1 LDSAEAEWQYCV
13 DILQDVFQLPA
24 SDIEQMANGTGDTD
38 DSGDGGDGSEPVKG
52 KRRDYIVTVKYDE
65 MLGQREHDADQK
77 ALNGIH
83 IDYDNYSESQYDPH
97 TAETTRIGMAEDI
110 IRSAPCPYESSNIV
124 RRVNEV
130 ESTGLANRARRF
142 LQAETRKS
150 YSCNQRA
157 GKLDTRKLTR
167 LVTHDR
173 DSSLVPAIFKQTAQK
188 RAINTCVSILVDASG
203 SMAGGGKYSLA
214 VAAAWGMI
222 EVCETLRI
230 PCEVAAF
237 TEQDPYSNF
246 HLLYK
251 EFSKKVTR
259 ETFIERAGKGATV
272 MSSNADSDNILV
284 AYNRILQRNEEKK
297 LIIVMSD
304 GSPASYRGE
313 CMTYTKKV
321 VKTIEQAHHVDIMG
335 VGILDENVKLIY
347 GNNQVINHAADIPE
361 SLIEILKTNVTLNK

>member
-1 LDSAEAEWQYCV
+1 MS
-13 DILQDVFQLPA
+13 
-24 SDIEQMANGTGDTD
+24 
-38 DSGDGGDGSEPVKG
+38 GGD
-52 KRRDYIVTVKYDE
+52 
-65 MLGQREHDADQK
+65 
-77 ALNGIH
+77 
-83 IDYDNYSESQYDPH
+83 
-97 TAETTRIGMAEDI
+97 
-110 IRSAPCPYESSNIV
+110 
-124 RRVNEV
+124 
-130 ESTGLANRARRF
+130 
-142 LQAETRKS
+142 
-150 YSCNQRA
+150 
-157 GKLDTRKLTR
+157 
-167 LVTHDR
+167 
-173 DSSLVPAIFKQTAQK
+173 
-188 RAINTCVSILVDASG
+188 
-203 SMAGGGKYSLA
+203 KYSLA

>member
-1 LDSAEAEWQYCV
+1 
-13 DILQDVFQLPA
+13 
-24 SDIEQMANGTGDTD
+24 
-38 DSGDGGDGSEPVKG
+38 
-52 KRRDYIVTVKYDE
+52 VTVKYDE
-65 MLGQREHDADQK
+65 MLGQREHDASQK

-83 IDYDNYSESQYDPH
+83 IDYDNYSESEYDPH
-97 TAETTRIGMAEDI
+97 TSETTRIGMAEDI
-110 IRSAPCPYESSNIV
+110 IRSAPDCYETPNIV

-150 YSCNQRA
+150 FTCNQRA

-167 LVTHDR
+167 LLTHDR
-173 DSSLVPAIFKQTAQK
+173 NSSLAPAIFKQSAQK
-188 RAINTCVSILVDASG
+188 QAINTCVSILVDASG
-203 SMAGGGKYSLA
+203 SMSGGGKYSLA

-237 TEQDPYSNF
+237 TEQDQYSNF

-284 AYNRILQRNEEKK
+284 AYNRILHRNEEKK

-313 CMTYTKKV
+313 CMTYTQKV

-335 VGILDENVKLIY
+335 VGILDDNVRLIY
-347 GNNQVINHAADIPE
+347 SNNQVINRAADIPE
-361 SLIEILKTNVTLNK
+361 SLIEILKTNVILNK